1 MLGSGICAASGPGRN
16 AGFWVPRISV
26 KPKQNGGDAMH
37 LWVRAEQRAH
47 EERVGLTPEGAA
59 ALLAAGIRVTVEA
72 SSVRAIGIEGYRAAG
87 CEIGVENS
95 WPDAPLDAVVFGLKE
110 LPEDGTPLRHRHIM
124 FGHAYKG
131 QPAGRVLL
139 QRFKA
144 DGGALYDLE
153 YLVDE
158 AGRRVA
164 AFGYWAGYAGA
175 AVALKCWA
183 AQQRGGIC
191 GPVTRY
197 DGKAALLGALVG
209 EFAGLGRP
217 RAIIIGALG
226 RVGTG
231 AADCLM
237 AMGVAVTKWD
247 MAETASGG
255 PFPEVLQHEIFL
267 NCILARPGCPVFV
280 PASAKAGPRALTVI
294 GDIACDPT
302 SDFSPIKVYDRATDW
317 DAPALRVAD
326 DPVLDVTAIDNLP
339 SMLPVES
346 SQDYAGQLLGALLT
360 LGDLSTGVWSRAKLE
375 FDRHVAA
382 V

>member
-1 MLGSGICAASGPGRN
+1 MK
-16 AGFWVPRISV
+16 AGV
-26 KPKQNGGDAMH
+26 
-37 LWVRAEQRAH
+37 
-47 EERVGLTPEGAA
+47 
-59 ALLAAGIRVTVEA
+59 RVTVEA
-72 SSVRAIGIEGYRAAG
+72 SSVRAIGIDGYRAAG
-87 CEIGVENS
+87 AEVGVENS
-95 WPDAPLDAVVFGLKE
+95 WPEAPLDAIVFGLKE

-131 QPAGRVLL
+131 QPAGRELL

-144 DGGALYDLE
+144 GGGTLYDLE
-153 YLVDE
+153 YLVGED
-158 AGRRVA
+158 GRRVA

-197 DGKAALLGALVG
+197 DGKAALLVDLAADL
-209 EFAGLGRP
+209 AALGRP

-231 AADCLM
+231 AADCLA
-237 AMGVAVTKWD
+237 AMGVTVTRWD

-280 PASAKAGPRALTVI
+280 PASA
-294 GDIACDPT
+294 
-302 SDFSPIKVYDRATDW
+302 
-317 DAPALRVAD
+317 
-326 DPVLDVTAIDNLP
+326 
-339 SMLPVES
+339 
-346 SQDYAGQLLGALLT
+346 QDGRRG
-360 LGDLSTGVWSRAKLE
+360 R
-375 FDRHVAA
+375 
-382 V
+382 

>member
-1 MLGSGICAASGPGRN
+1 LPI
-16 AGFWVPRISV
+16 
-26 KPKQNGGDAMH
+26 D
-37 LWVRAEQRAH
+37 
-47 EERVGLTPEGAA
+47 
-59 ALLAAGIRVTVEA
+59 
-72 SSVRAIGIEGYRAAG
+72 GYRAAG
-87 CEIGVENS
+87 CEIVAENL
-95 WPDAPLDAVVFGLKE
+95 WPEAPRDAVIFGLKE
-110 LPEDGTPLRHRHIM
+110 LPEDGTALIHRHIM
-124 FGHAYKG
+124 FGHAFKG

-144 DGGALYDLE
+144 GGGVLYDLE
-153 YLVDE
+153 YLVNE
-158 AGRRVA
+158 QGRRVA

-183 AQQRGGIC
+183 AQRRGGIC

-197 DGKAALLGALVG
+197 DGKADLLADLARD
-209 EFAGLGRP
+209 FAGLGRP

-231 AADCLM
+231 AADCLG

-247 MAETASGG
+247 MAETAGGG
-255 PFPEVLQHEIFL
+255 PFPEVLEHEIFL

-280 PASAKAGPRALTVI
+280 PASAKTDARALTVI

-317 DAPALRVAD
+317 EAPALRVAS

-346 SQDYAGQLLGALLT
+346 SQDYAGQLLPSLLT
-360 LGDLSTGVWSRAKLE
+360 LDRLDAGVWGRAKLE

>member
-1 MLGSGICAASGPGRN
+1 MT
-16 AGFWVPRISV
+16 
-26 KPKQNGGDAMH
+26 H
-37 LWVRAEQRAH
+37 LWIRAEQRPH
-47 EERVGLTPEGAA
+47 EERVGLAPDGAA
-59 ALLAAGIRVTVEA
+59 ALIAAGLRVTVEH
-72 SSVRAIGIEGYRAAG
+72 SHVRAIAIDGYAAAG
-87 CEIGVENS
+87 CTIVAENL
-95 WPDAPLDAVVFGLKE
+95 WPQAPADAVIFGLKE
-110 LPEDGTPLRHRHIM
+110 LPDDGTPLRHRHIM

-131 QPAGRVLL
+131 QPAGRVLMA
-139 QRFKA
+139 RFA
-144 DGGALYDLE
+144 AGGGALYDLE
-153 YLVDE
+153 YLVNE

-197 DGKAALLGALVG
+197 DDKAALLAELARDL
-209 EFAGLGRP
+209 AGPARP
-217 RAIIIGALG
+217 RALIIGALG

-231 AADCLM
+231 AADLCN

-255 PFPEVLQHEIFL
+255 PFPAVLQHEIFL
-267 NCILARPGCPVFV
+267 NCILAQPGCPVFV
-280 PASAKAGPRALTVI
+280 PASAKTDPRALTVI

-317 DAPALRVAD
+317 DAPALRVQGA
-326 DPVLDVTAIDNLP
+326 PPLDVTAIDNLP

-346 SQDYAGQLLGALLT
+346 SQDYAAQLLPSLIDLT
-360 LGDLSTGVWSRAKLE
+360 DLSGGVWGRAKAM
-375 FDRHVAA
+375 FDRHITLNSGD
-382 V
+382 

>member
-1 MLGSGICAASGPGRN
+1 MWAVGLVWRGKRGR
-16 AGFWVPRISV
+16 V
-26 KPKQNGGDAMH
+26 MH

-47 EERVGLTPEGAA
+47 EERVGVTPAGVA
-59 ALLAAGIRVTVEA
+59 ALVAAGIRVTVEQ
-72 SSVRAIGIEGYRAAG
+72 SRVRAIGIEGYRAAG
-87 CEIGVENS
+87 CEIGRENS
-95 WPDAPLDAVVFGLKE
+95 WPDAPADAVVFGLKE
-110 LPEDGTPLRHRHIM
+110 LPEDGPALRHRHIM

-139 QRFKA
+139 ERFKV
-144 DGGALYDLE
+144 GGGSLYDLE

-158 AGRRVA
+158 RGRRVA

-183 AQQRGGIC
+183 AQQIGGIC

-197 DGKAALLGALVG
+197 DGKAELLVDLAADLVALA
-209 EFAGLGRP
+209 RP

-231 AADCLM
+231 AADCLA
-237 AMGVAVTKWD
+237 AMDVPVTRWD

-280 PASAKAGPRALTVI
+280 PLAAKDGPRALTVI

-317 DAPALRVAD
+317 DAPALRVCD

-346 SQDYAGQLLGALLT
+346 SEDYAGQLLASLLK
-360 LGDLSTGVWSRAKLE
+360 LGDMGGGVWGRAKAD
-375 FDRHVAA
+375 FDRHVGTI
-382 V
+382 